1 MTLHLTDLSMSDVS
15 TLPREVQKSHFQQFY
30 SYILILLVNPFN
42 CLFSRTTQVSQ
53 FQKGKT
59 SLDLNAAR
67 DYAVKDD
74 GGFSDGSGNS
84 WTICKQF
91 ACRSSNILMI
101 IYVISEENK
110 L

>member
-1 MTLHLTDLSMSDVS
+1 MSDVS
-15 TLPREVQKSHFQQFY
+15 TLPREVQKNHFQQFY

-53 FQKGKT
+53 SQKGKT

-67 DYAVKDD
+67 DDAVKDD
-74 GGFSDGSGNS
+74 GGFQMAVATAGPY
-84 WTICKQF
+84 
-91 ACRSSNILMI
+91 ANILMI